1 MDLSSIYAH
10 LKAQSQKSLDYVLRE
25 LHQIRTGQ
33 MTPALVENLEVRAY
47 GEASV
52 MRLQQLASIATEGP
66 TTLVITPF
74 DPSVVQD
81 IEKAVIAS
89 PLGMSPRVDGRVI
102 RIASAPLTEEQREK
116 FAKLASEKVEDG
128 KVKIR
133 LQRDDARKN
142 VKALLD
148 QKAITED
155 DKFRAE
161 KEIDTITKEFT
172 DRLDEIKEKKQAD
185 IMRK

>member
-1 MDLSSIYAH
+1 
-10 LKAQSQKSLDYVLRE
+10 
-25 LHQIRTGQ
+25 
-33 MTPALVENLEVRAY
+33 
-47 GEASV
+47 
-52 MRLQQLASIATEGP
+52 
-66 TTLVITPF
+66 
-74 DPSVVQD
+74 
-81 IEKAVIAS
+81 
-89 PLGMSPRVDGRVI
+89 MSPRVDGRVI

-185 IMRK
+185 IMSI